1 MAKKRFTEGLDSLF
15 EDATPPRNSKRG
27 RPSSDK
33 EPRKRASGKD
43 FSSDLSSFFQEAFEE
58 SFEAQVRKKQDPDA
72 AGQETEQEPARL
84 SGLDTLIRNTLKTA
98 SVTIDPKSNRRI
110 VVSFPEDKLA
120 KLKSIARIEKT
131 RLKQVINAIVEE
143 YIKEYE
149 RDKGE
154 LP

>member
-15 EDATPPRNSKRG
+15 EDATPPRGNKRG

-33 EPRKRASGKD
+33 EPRKRSSGKD
-43 FSSDLSSFFQEAFEE
+43 FSNDLSSLLQEAFEE
-58 SFEAQVRKKQDPDA
+58 SFEEQVRKKQDPE
-72 AGQETEQEPARL
+72 GSEKETDQEPARL

-98 SVTIDPKSNRRI
+98 SVTIDPKATRRI
-110 VVSFPEDKLA
+110 VVSFPEDKLS
-120 KLKSIARIEKT
+120 KLKTIARIEKT
-131 RLKQVINAIVEE
+131 RLKQIINAIVEE

-149 RDKGE
+149 RDRGD